1 MFSEPA
7 AKGRIKGD
15 GNCFFRALA
24 FLITGSQDDHNEL
37 RLLTTTYMS
46 HQAASLSCYLKE
58 SEIMKSYLERTRMH
72 CPTVWAT
79 EVEIFSAAQM
89 LDTDIFVFD
98 KSGHCHKWLR
108 FQSSVATDNCSYKHS
123 KQSLYLTNRN
133 NHFETVKR
141 M

>member
-1 MFSEPA
+1 MKYESSSTLIYWPVCKEWQKLKCKQLGLRFVNVNLSHIQEPYDISVFSEPA

-58 SEIMKSYLERTRMH
+58 SESMKSNLE
-72 CPTVWAT
+72 
-79 EVEIFSAAQM
+79 
-89 LDTDIFVFD
+89 
-98 KSGHCHKWLR
+98 
-108 FQSSVATDNCSYKHS
+108 
-123 KQSLYLTNRN
+123 
-133 NHFETVKR
+133 
-141 M
+141 